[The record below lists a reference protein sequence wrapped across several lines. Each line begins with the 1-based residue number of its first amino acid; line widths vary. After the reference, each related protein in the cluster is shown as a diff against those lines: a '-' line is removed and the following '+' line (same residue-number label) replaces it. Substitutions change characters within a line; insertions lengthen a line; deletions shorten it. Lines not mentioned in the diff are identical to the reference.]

1 MLRRQRVGGLTL
13 AVSSPRRSPALE
25 PTAVERSFAAD
36 RGADIALEARE
47 GPVPVPRG
55 GSLLFDSGGTWRVHA
70 DGHRRLYTIHEE
82 GRSGPATR
90 GLEIDGGWRSG
101 VLHLAPG
108 PRLAVTGHALS
119 YPLGELL
126 FSHRHTASGGLV
138 VHAGG
143 VLVGGS
149 AVLLSGVSGAGKT
162 TLSRLWRRHCPTA
175 TILSDDRVVVRSRD
189 GVFRAWGTPWHG
201 TGRHASPRSGRI
213 RAVLFLRHGT
223 RDRLVPLPPPA
234 AAAMLLARSF
244 PPIWS
249 RTVMATALRT
259 ASRFVEAVPAYEF
272 SFRVGKGAVACA
284 SQVLRFGPG
293 RSAEPR

>member
-1 MLRRQRVGGLTL
+1 MLRRQRVGGLAL
-13 AVSSPRRSPALE
+13 AVSSPRHLPALE
-25 PTAVERSFAAD
+25 PTAVERAFSAD

-47 GPVPVPRG
+47 GPVPEPRG

-70 DGHRRLYTIHEE
+70 HGRRLLYTIHEE
-82 GRSGPATR
+82 GRGGPATR
-90 GLEIDGGWRSG
+90 GLEIDGGWSRG

-108 PRLAVTGHALS
+108 PWLDVAGHALS

-126 FSHRHTASGGLV
+126 FSHRLTASGGLV

-149 AVLLSGVSGAGKT
+149 AILFCGVSGAGKT
-162 TLSRLWRRHCPTA
+162 TLSRLWRRHCPAA
-175 TILSDDRVVVRSRD
+175 TILSDDRVVVRARD

-213 RAVLFLRHGT
+213 RAVLFLRRGT
-223 RDRLVPLPPPA
+223 RDKLVPLAPPA

-249 RTVMATALRT
+249 QRAMATALGT
-259 ASRFVEAVPAYEF
+259 ASRFVAAVPAYEF
-272 SFRVGKGAVACA
+272 SFRIGKGAVVCA
-284 SQVLRFGPG
+284 GEALRFGAG
-293 RSAEPR
+293 YSQDRR